1 MLIFVIFW
9 RARFITQRFTC
20 SCPEFPDP
28 FRFAVR
34 STVWEIRRFSKKG
47 SGFVE
52 FALGLREVCI
62 IVEFGESFQ
71 GIPSSGLEAAGAMKR
86 NSVRDTIFGNDKDEK
101 IKKKTESRASF
112 LASQFRAASA

>member
-1 MLIFVIFW
+1 MYF
-9 RARFITQRFTC
+9 
-20 SCPEFPDP
+20 
-28 FRFAVR
+28 
-34 STVWEIRRFSKKG
+34 
-47 SGFVE
+47 
-52 FALGLREVCI
+52 
-62 IVEFGESFQ
+62 VEFGESFQ